1 AVEEP
6 DIRPRTNRQVNIREL
21 AGCGSA
27 RIDDDDLE
35 IGSPRLRF
43 RNTLEEDRVTPR
55 GVRADEDHQLGE
67 VEILVAKGNE
77 ILAERTLVAGH
88 RRGHAQPRVRID
100 VRRTDESLHQ
110 LVRDVV

>member
-1 AVEEP
+1 A
-6 DIRPRTNRQVNIREL
+6 RQTTLLPYTTLFR
-21 AGCGSA
+21 S
-27 RIDDDDLE
+27 
-35 IGSPRLRF
+35 RLRF

-88 RRGHAQPRVRID
+88 RRGHAQPRGSRSPLLRGS
-100 VRRTDESLHQ
+100 RRSEEHTSELQSRENL
-110 LVRDVV
+110 